1 MATKNLL
8 GKSVIVFIAVVA
20 LVSMAFSVMV
30 YATHKDWVAII
41 NRPQQEV
48 KPGEPLGLKH
58 QLAEAKDKAQ
68 KLETTRE
75 ALKSQLDNEWLSR
88 RAQLAK
94 LQSELAE
101 IQKERDDLIKR
112 EASITQENR
121 QALEQTQQA
130 QKMLDVK
137 IAEIDALR
145 EQMTKAYSDRDQGL
159 DQLEKLI
166 DEFNQAQNELERA
179 KANNR
184 QIRRQ
189 VGPNGEDSSRP
200 N

>member
-1 MATKNLL
+1 MATRNLL
-8 GKSVIVFIAVVA
+8 GKSIIVFIAVAA

-75 ALKSQLDNEWLSR
+75 ALKSQIDNEWLSR

-112 EASITQENR
+112 EASLTSENR
-121 QALEQTQQA
+121 QALDQTQQA
-130 QKMLDVK
+130 QKKLDAK

-145 EQMTKAYSDRDQGL
+145 EQTAKAYSDRDQGL
-159 DQLEKLI
+159 DELEKLT
-166 DEFNQAQNELERA
+166 DEFNQAQNELDRT

-184 QIRRQ
+184 TLRRQ
-189 VGPNGEDSSRP
+189 FSSSGAEGSHP
-200 N
+200 

>member
-41 NRPQQEV
+41 NRTQQDV

-58 QLAEAKDKAQ
+58 QLAEAKDTAQ

-75 ALKSQLDNEWLSR
+75 ALKSQVDNEWLSR

-94 LQSELAE
+94 LQSELTE
-101 IQKERDDLIKR
+101 IEKERDDLIKR
-112 EASITQENR
+112 EASLTSENR
-121 QALEQTQQA
+121 QALDQTQQA
-130 QKMLDVK
+130 QKRLDAK

-145 EQMTKAYSDRDQGL
+145 EQMATAYSDRDQGL
-159 DQLEKLI
+159 DELEELI

-184 QIRRQ
+184 QLRKHFAAS
-189 VGPNGEDSSRP
+189 GEESTP
-200 N
+200 H